1 MDISQLHKTNLK
13 LENKL
18 YLSYISREC
27 EFLDVEIKATPKEA
41 ATKAGQVVTIIKI
54 ALRKVAS

>member
-1 MDISQLHKTNLK
+1 LK